1 MSDLVTG
8 DAVVLELRLAKLP
21 SRALAF
27 CLDLAVM
34 VTALTLLLL
43 VLYAVTPAADG
54 AQTVAVVIAV
64 MIIVFVGYP
73 VTVESLTRGRSLGK
87 LALGLRVVREDGGP
101 IRFRHALVRALTGLV
116 VDFGLLSG
124 FTGAI
129 GVISSLASP
138 RGRRVGD
145 VLAGTMVVRERV
157 ATPAAAPFEMPP
169 GLAGWAESLE
179 FSRLPDGLA
188 LRARQFLGR
197 VHELDPAHRASL
209 GAALAEQ
216 VAARVGPAAPAG
228 TAPEAYLAAVLVAR
242 RHRELARF
250 GTRPAPAPGPPPSGP
265 AEPDGPPE
273 PEAPSD
279 GFVLPR

>member
-1 MSDLVTG
+1 M
-8 DAVVLELRLAKLP
+8 LELRLAKLP

-34 VTALTLLLL
+34 VVVLALLL
-43 VLYAVTPAADG
+43 VGLYAVTPADDL
-54 AQTVAVVIAV
+54 AQFAAVGVAVMVIV
-64 MIIVFVGYP
+64 LVGYP

-101 IRFRHALVRALTGLV
+101 IGFRHALVRGLTGLV
-116 VDFGLLSG
+116 VDFGVLSG

-157 ATPAAAPFEMPP
+157 VAPTAAPVEMPP

-179 FSRLPDGLA
+179 FSGLPDGLA
-188 LRARQFLGR
+188 LRVRQYLGR
-197 VHELDPAHRASL
+197 VGELDPAHRASL

-216 VAARVGPAAPAG
+216 VASRVSPAAPAG
-228 TAPEAYLAAVLVAR
+228 TSPEAYLAAVLVAR
-242 RHRELARF
+242 RRREQARLA
-250 GTRPAPAPGPPPSGP
+250 TRPAPPDPAPAAPPAGADAPSP
-265 AEPDGPPE
+265 APPG